1 MCSGAGLS
9 CALVGTVVPIA
20 ELESFF
26 NVYYKDYMKISA
38 MLENSDYT
46 V

>member
-9 CALVGTVVPIA
+9 CVLVGIVVPIA
-20 ELESFF
+20 QLESFF
-26 NVYYKDYMKISA
+26 IVYYKDFLKISA